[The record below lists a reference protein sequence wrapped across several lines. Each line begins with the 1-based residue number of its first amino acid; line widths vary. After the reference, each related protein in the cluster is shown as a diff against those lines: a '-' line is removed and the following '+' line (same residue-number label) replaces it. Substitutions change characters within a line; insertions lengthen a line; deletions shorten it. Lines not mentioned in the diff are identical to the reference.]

1 MRKRASIV
9 LFAFAVL
16 LGTVGTGAFSTT
28 EAERGVNV
36 TVVDDEEAYV
46 GYDPVEVNATDGE
59 TVALVTVANRFHIP
73 IDVTEVTVTEPPD
86 GNLSVNVS
94 SLEQPAAIG
103 TGEAD
108 DVVGTIECDGPVD
121 EAPIGVTVTVN
132 GTGVSATLFG
142 ESEHRTVTVSCRS

>member
-36 TVVDDEEAYV
+36 RVVDDEEAYV
-46 GYDPVEVNATDGE
+46 GYDPVSVNATDGE
-59 TVALVTVANRFHIP
+59 TVALVNVTNRFHTP
-73 IDVTEVTVTEPPD
+73 LDVTEVSVTEPPD
-86 GNLSVNVS
+86 GNLSLDVDS
-94 SLEQPAAIG
+94 PTQPSEIG
-103 TGEAD
+103 VGDAGE
-108 DVVGTIECDGPVD
+108 VVGTVECDGPVD
-121 EAPIGVTVTVN
+121 EAAIGVTVTVN

-142 ESEHRTVTVSCRS
+142 ESEYRTVSVSCYP